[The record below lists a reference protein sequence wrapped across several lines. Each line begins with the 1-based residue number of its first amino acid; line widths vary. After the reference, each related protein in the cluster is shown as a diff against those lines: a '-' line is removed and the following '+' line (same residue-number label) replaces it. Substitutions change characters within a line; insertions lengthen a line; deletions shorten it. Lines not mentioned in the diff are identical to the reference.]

1 MTLDDTQ
8 AALQSFA
15 KNCLILAEHSG
26 RHKKERGHVHHESI
40 AHLARPRTIF
50 RSNKSALNLSRQRVK
65 DGIRVVQRKCLR

>member
-50 RSNKSALNLSRQRVK
+50 SQ
-65 DGIRVVQRKCLR
+65 Q